1 MTSPSLTRYDAP
13 GHPRA
18 MILMLHGGKASSHT
32 PVDGGSLS
40 WRRSLAMQRAIG
52 PRAQKE
58 GVSTW
63 LLRYRHRGWNDLAA
77 PSPVPD
83 ARWALEE
90 VRRELGPVPAIL
102 LGHSM
107 GARVA
112 VRVADD
118 DLVRGVVALAPWFP
132 PGEPVDALAGKHLVA
147 AHGHRDRIT
156 SYQATELYVARARG
170 VAASATLQDTGPV
183 GHYMLRRARA
193 WNEFAITRSLALL
206 DPF

>member
-1 MTSPSLTRYDAP
+1 VTAPSLTRYDAP
-13 GHPRA
+13 GQPRA
-18 MILMLHGGKASSHT
+18 VIVMLHGGKASSHT

-40 WRRSLAMQRAIG
+40 WRRSLAMQRAIS

-83 ARWALEE
+83 AHWALDE
-90 VRRELGPVPAIL
+90 VRREIGPVPVVL

-107 GARVA
+107 GARTA

-118 DLVRGVVALAPWFP
+118 DQVRGVVALAPWFP
-132 PGEPVDALAGKHLVA
+132 PGEPVSALAGRHLAA

-156 SYQATELYVARARG
+156 SYRATELYVARAKPL
-170 VAASATLQDTGPV
+170 AASATLRDMGRV
-183 GHYMLRRARA
+183 GHYMLKRATA
-193 WNEFAITRSLALL
+193 WNDFAVGEALRML